1 MAESNQ
7 PSRRQRV
14 EPGIYTRTDATGRQA
29 FEIGFRDSQGKQRWR
44 RVEGGI
50 KAARRALADAHA
62 ARGRGERVAADPRM
76 TFNAAADAWWDAR
89 ATQLRSTTQAVYGSS
104 LKRLRDRFGRMR
116 LSDIAPAD
124 VAAFVTAQ
132 QRAGFKGWT
141 IKGQLS
147 VLSAVFKYAGRHLGF
162 ASTNPLTLLERQEK
176 PDTEDERPK
185 RVLTPDEL
193 SRLLSAVDEPYR
205 TIFELT
211 AETGARLGETLG
223 LVWGE
228 IDFDRATVT
237 FTHQLD
243 RNGRRVALKTRRSR
257 RCLEVTPALISKLR
271 THRLASVRSGPH
283 DFVFTTRNGTP
294 HDHRNIGGR
303 VLARAVKR
311 AGLEAVERDGV
322 IVEHAPTFHSLRHS
336 HGSALIAA
344 GWDLEE
350 VSSRLGHADVGT
362 TQRAYVH
369 AYDAARRSDERR
381 NRLAALYATG
391 APAQLGVTAHPE
403 RRLTTQL
410 STVTPAPRL

>member
-1 MAESNQ
+1 MAKSNQ

-29 FEIGFRDSQGKQRWR
+29 FEIGFRDSQGRQRWR
-44 RVEGGI
+44 RVEGGV
-50 KAARRALADAHA
+50 KVARRALAEAHA
-62 ARGRGERVAADPRM
+62 ARGRGERVASDPRM
-76 TFNAAADAWWDAR
+76 TFNAAADAWWEAR
-89 ATQLRSTTQAVYGSS
+89 ATQLRPTTQAVYGSA

-116 LSDIAPAD
+116 LSDIAPSA

-132 QRAGFKGWT
+132 QRDGFKGWT

-162 ASTNPLTLLERQEK
+162 AGTSPLTLLERQEK

-193 SRLLSAVDEPYR
+193 HGLLAAVDEPYR
-205 TIFELT
+205 TIFELA

-228 IDFDRATVT
+228 IDLEGATVT

-243 RNGRRVALKTRRSR
+243 RKGQRVALKTRRSR
-257 RCLEVTPALISKLR
+257 RCIEITPALASKLR
-271 THRLASVRSGPH
+271 KHKLAADRSGPH

-294 HDHRNIGGR
+294 HDHRNIAGR

-322 IVEHAPTFHSLRHS
+322 VVEHAPTFHSLRHS

-344 GWDLEE
+344 GWDLKE
-350 VSSRLGHADVGT
+350 VSARLGHADIGT

-381 NRLAALYATG
+381 SRLAALYATTDE
-391 APAQLGVTAHPE
+391 PAAVVVTFPG
-403 RRLTTQL
+403 
-410 STVTPAPRL
+410 P

>member
-1 MAESNQ
+1 MAEGNR

-14 EPGIYTRTDATGRQA
+14 EPGIYSRTDATGREA

-44 RVEGGI
+44 RVEGVI

-76 TFNAAADAWWDAR
+76 TLNAAADAWWETR
-89 ATQLRSTTQAVYGSS
+89 ATLLRPTTQAVYGSA
-104 LKRLRDRFGRMR
+104 LKRLRDRFGRTR
-116 LSDIAPAD
+116 LADIAPAD
-124 VAAFVTAQ
+124 VAAFITTQ
-132 QRAGFKGWT
+132 QRAGFKGAT

-162 ASTNPLTLLERQEK
+162 AGTSPLALLERQEK
-176 PDTEDERPK
+176 PGTDDERPK

-193 SRLLSAVDEPYR
+193 ARLLVAVDEPYR
-205 TIFELT
+205 VIFELA

-228 IDFDRATVT
+228 IDFDQATVT

-243 RNGRRVALKTRRSR
+243 RNGQRVALKTRRSR
-257 RCLEVTPALISKLR
+257 RCIEITPALASKLR
-271 THRLASVRSGPH
+271 CRRLAAARSGAH
-283 DFVFTTRNGTP
+283 DFVFTTRTGTP

-303 VLARAVKR
+303 VLARAVMR
-311 AGLEAVERDGV
+311 AGLEPVERDGV

-350 VSSRLGHADVGT
+350 VSARLGHADIGT

-369 AYDAARRSDERR
+369 AYDAARRSEERR
-381 NRLAALYATG
+381 NRLATLYATG
-391 APAQLGVTAHPE
+391 DNPAQAAVTELP
-403 RRLTTQL
+403 
-410 STVTPAPRL
+410 SS

>member
-1 MAESNQ
+1 MAQSNQ

-14 EPGIYTRTDATGRQA
+14 EPGIYTRTDATGREA

-44 RVEGGI
+44 RVQGGI
-50 KAARRALADAHA
+50 KAARKALADAHS
-62 ARGRGERVAADPRM
+62 ARGRGERVAADPRL
-76 TFNAAADAWWDAR
+76 TFNVAADGWWEAR
-89 ATQLRSTTQAVYGSS
+89 AMQLRPTTQAVYGSA
-104 LKRLRDRFGRMR
+104 LTRLRDRFGRMR
-116 LSDIAPAD
+116 LSDITPAD

-132 QRAGFKGWT
+132 QREGFKGWT
-141 IKGQLS
+141 IKSQLS
-147 VLSAVFKYAGRHLGF
+147 VLSAVFKYASRHLGF
-162 ASTNPLTLLERQEK
+162 AGTSPLTLLERQEK

-193 SRLLSAVDEPYR
+193 ARLLAAVDGPYR
-205 TIFELT
+205 TIFELA

-228 IDFDRATVT
+228 IDFDQATVT

-257 RCLEVTPALISKLR
+257 RCIEITPALASKLR
-271 THRLASVRSGPH
+271 SRRLATVRSGAH

-311 AGLEAVERDGV
+311 AGLEAVRRDAE

-350 VSSRLGHADVGT
+350 VSARLGHADVGT

-381 NRLAALYATG
+381 NRLAALYATA
-391 APAQLGVTAHPE
+391 APAQPGVTAHPE
-403 RRLTTQL
+403 RRATTQL
-410 STVTPAPRL
+410 RG